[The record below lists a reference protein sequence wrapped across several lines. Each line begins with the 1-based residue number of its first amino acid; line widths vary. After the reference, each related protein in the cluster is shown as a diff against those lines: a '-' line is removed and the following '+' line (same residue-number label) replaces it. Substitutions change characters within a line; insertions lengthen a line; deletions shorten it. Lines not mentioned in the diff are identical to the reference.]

1 MSLPALLLGAP
12 DTSDLS
18 PPPPNPEHIRPLNS
32 ALPCWI
38 TRKLKMTYDFDL
50 YVIGAGSGGVR
61 AARFSAGFGAKVAV
75 AESRYLGGTCVN
87 VGCVPKKLLV
97 YGAHFCDEFEHS
109 KGFGWTPG
117 DAKFEWATLIANKD
131 REINRLNGIY
141 RDLLANSGVT
151 LHEGHAKIV
160 DPHTV
165 EINGER
171 HTARNIL
178 ITTGGWPQTPEIPG
192 HEHAISSNQAF
203 FLKELPKRVLVVGGG
218 YIAVEFAGI
227 FHGLGAETTL
237 LYRGDLFL
245 RGFDGTVRKHLQ
257 EELSKRGMNLQFNA
271 NIERIDKQADGSLK
285 ATLKDGRQ
293 LEADCVFYATGRRPM
308 LDNLGLENT
317 GVKLDKKGFVEVD
330 ELYQTAEPSILALGD
345 VIGRV
350 QLTPVALAEGMAV
363 ARRLF
368 KPEQYR
374 PVNYKMIPT
383 AVFSQPDIGTVGL
396 TEEEAREAGHEVVIF
411 ESRFRP
417 MKLSLT
423 ECQERTLMKL
433 VVDAKTDKVLGC
445 HMVGPE
451 AGEIVQGLAIALKSG
466 ATKRDFDDTIAV
478 HPTSA
483 EEFVTMRTPVAG

>member
-1 MSLPALLLGAP
+1 MA
-12 DTSDLS
+12 
-18 PPPPNPEHIRPLNS
+18 
-32 ALPCWI
+32 
-38 TRKLKMTYDFDL
+38 YDFDL

-61 AARFSAGFGAKVAV
+61 AARFAAGFGAKVAV

-97 YGAHFCDEFEHS
+97 YGAHFAEDFEQAS
-109 KGFGWTPG
+109 GFGWSLG
-117 DAKFEWATLIANKD
+117 EANFDWATLIANKD

-141 RDLLANSGVT
+141 RNLLVNSGVT
-151 LHEGHAKIV
+151 LHKGHARLV
-160 DPHTV
+160 DAHQV

-171 HTARNIL
+171 FTARHIL
-178 ITTGGWPQTPEIPG
+178 IATGGWPQIPEIPG
-192 HEHAISSNQAF
+192 REHAIGSNEAF

-227 FHGLGAETTL
+227 FHGLGAQTSL

-245 RGFDGTVRKHLQ
+245 RGFDGSVRKHLQ
-257 EELSKRGMNLQFNA
+257 EELTKRGLDLQFNA
-271 NIERIDKQADGSLK
+271 DIERIDKQADGSLK
-285 ATLKDGRQ
+285 ATLKDGRV

-317 GVKLDKKGFVEVD
+317 GVKLDERGFVAVD
-330 ELYQTAEPSILALGD
+330 DLYQTAEPSILAIGD

-374 PVNYKMIPT
+374 PVDYANIAT
-383 AVFSQPDIGTVGL
+383 AVFSLPNIGTVGL
-396 TEEEAREAGHEVVIF
+396 TEEDARKNGHNVQIF

-417 MKLSLT
+417 MKLTLT
-423 ECQERTLMKL
+423 DCQEKTLMKL
-433 VVDAKTDKVLGC
+433 VVDADTDKVLGC
-445 HMVGPE
+445 HMVGPD
-451 AGEIVQGLAIALKSG
+451 AGEIVQGLAIALKAG
-466 ATKRDFDDTIAV
+466 ATKQHFDETIGV
-478 HPTSA
+478 HPTAA
-483 EEFVTMRTPVAG
+483 EEFVTMRTPVAD